1 MCSARV
7 EHGLLAVVQSEYA
20 DAAIIKKKQ
29 KKPGCKL
36 FQGDADSTA
45 AASRSGAVAP
55 GRSSGLRTVKT
66 DNRAA
71 SRLERGDRANLL
83 RNADLSF
90 PSGRPRAP

>member
-1 MCSARV
+1 MCSAHV
-7 EHGLLAVVQSEYA
+7 EHGLLAVVQLEYT
-20 DAAIIKKKQ
+20 DAATIKKK

-66 DNRAA
+66 VNRAA

-90 PSGRPRAP
+90 PYGRPRAP